1 MLLYIWV
8 LRHLEYYT
16 NVKIPVIGSVMRIFF
31 EVWHRRQSYK
41 YGVYIEK
48 NICGYGLR
56 IVHIGGIHVNANVVG
71 NYFSITQGCVL
82 GNKKYKE
89 DRPFIGNN
97 VKFTLGAKAIG
108 GVHIGDNSIICPNSV
123 VIKDIPENC
132 IASGVPVC
140 IIKKRL

>member
-1 MLLYIWV
+1 M
-8 LRHLEYYT
+8 
-16 NVKIPVIGSVMRIFF
+16 
-31 EVWHRRQSYK
+31 
-41 YGVYIEK
+41 
-48 NICGYGLR
+48 
-56 IVHIGGIHVNANVVG
+56 
-71 NYFSITQGCVL
+71 L

-97 VKFTLGAKAIG
+97 VEFTLGAKAIG

-140 IIKKRL
+140 IIKKRLYRRLSIIEKRRCVLKADL